1 MSDRFF
7 VERPIEFDQAELVG
21 SEAHHLA
28 HVMRAAVGAE
38 VTLFD
43 GSGAEFLARVA
54 KIGRSQVELAVLER
68 RDIEQEPPSPPVFVV
83 ALHKGDRQKCL
94 VEKATE
100 LGVTRIVPL
109 ETSRGVAQ
117 PAESAIERLRRSV
130 IEA

>member
-7 VERPIEFDQAELVG
+7 VETPIESERAELIG

-43 GSGAEFLARVA
+43 GSGAEFPARVI
-54 KIGRSQVELAVLER
+54 KIGRSQVELVVLER
-68 RDIEQEPPSPPVFVV
+68 REIDRELPFPLVLGV
-83 ALHKGDRQKCL
+83 ALPKGDRQKWL

-100 LGVTRIVPL
+100 LGVSRIVPL
-109 ETSRGVAQ
+109 QTSR
-117 PAESAIERLRRSV
+117 
-130 IEA
+130 